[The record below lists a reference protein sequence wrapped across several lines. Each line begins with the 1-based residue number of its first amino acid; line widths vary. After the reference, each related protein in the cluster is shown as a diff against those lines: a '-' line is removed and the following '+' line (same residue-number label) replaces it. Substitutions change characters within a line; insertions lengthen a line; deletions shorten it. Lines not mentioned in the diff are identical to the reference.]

1 MNSAVSHPAS
11 NADELS
17 TDQPRELS
25 RTEVFAMQQRGFGS
39 DRLAAV
45 PAAAQAVEA
54 PAAAPT
60 EALAAGNSLSVDDE
74 AEGIRSYIADGDVI
88 EGNLLLKSGLRIAG
102 RITGRVLSE
111 SGSVIVEKTGV
122 VDGGI
127 EANGRIIVDGQVGD
141 PEKSECTDQSAPA
154 IRTPG
159 LFAVLGEGK
168 VYGCYQYGR
177 IATYDDATV
186 EGMGKKL
193 RG

>member
-1 MNSAVSHPAS
+1 MNGFAQTPALSSDVESAAPESH
-11 NADELS
+11 
-17 TDQPRELS
+17 ELS
-25 RTEVFAMQQRGFGS
+25 RTEVFALHRGLG
-39 DRLAAV
+39 AAKPEPAQEQV
-45 PAAAQAVEA
+45 PAPEVAAAT
-54 PAAAPT
+54 PAANILT
-60 EALAAGNSLSVDDE
+60 VDDE

-141 PEKSECTDQSAPA
+141 PERAECTDQASPA

-177 IATYDDATV
+177 IATYDDATI
-186 EGMGKKL
+186 EGMGKKI
-193 RG
+193 RA